1 MKQIKNIL
9 FTIAM
14 MGIVLVVYTNVD
26 EISSVVKKY
35 LVNGNT
41 PIIKES
47 NNYKRDYKYISF
59 DYNED
64 FVPLNRD

>member
-35 LVNGNT
+35 LVNGNN
-41 PIIKES
+41 PIIK
-47 NNYKRDYKYISF
+47 
-59 DYNED
+59 
-64 FVPLNRD
+64 